1 MQGRYGQLSF
11 YFAAINHQFKTD
23 RRIGE
28 RLERLTK
35 SGCLVVCHVNTFNK
49 ITKPQNHKTTKQ

>member
-1 MQGRYGQLSF
+1 MSF

-23 RRIGE
+23 SGIGE

-35 SGCLVVCHVNTFNK
+35 QLN
-49 ITKPQNHKTTKQ
+49 PQNH